1 MKSSP
6 LRYGRAWLPYALA
19 SGFLVFIGLLLLAM
33 RYGVFPRV
41 QLPVGGFGTFM
52 IWLSVFALLAIAMWL
67 LFFARDVYLRQ
78 RRLARRRASQRAR
91 AKSASDSGLYI
102 TAIGGGTGL
111 SITPVAFL
119 TVGKD
124 ADVSLIH
131 VNDLPT
137 DVDRITGLIE
147 RAPEIIERIKNALS

>member
-1 MKSSP
+1 MDGIRS
-6 LRYGRAWLPYALA
+6 
-19 SGFLVFIGLLLLAM
+19 FTDMDTVIGTPITTQN
-33 RYGVFPRV
+33 GVTVIPVSRV
-41 QLPVGGFGTFM
+41 TMGIATGGVDYPNKKLGGSQSFG
-52 IWLSVFALLAIAMWL
+52 
-67 LFFARDVYLRQ
+67 
-78 RRLARRRASQRAR
+78 
-91 AKSASDSGLYI
+91 G
-102 TAIGGGTGL
+102 GGGTGL